1 LSVAFQYRGSSALLN
16 KVTNFSFTSQGSINK
31 FNNSHPLRE
40 RARKLKDGILV
51 IRFEA
56 PYHFWCDKCE
66 SHIAMGVRFNAEKK
80 AIGNY
85 FSTKIWSFKMKCPN
99 CSNQIEFQT
108 DPKNA
113 AYVITN
119 GGKKKTETFDASDA
133 HTMKLLEEETKEKLD
148 EDPFFR
154 LEHLAEDKEKAVA
167 QTPWIEELEDMARE
181 KYLDDY
187 ANNRLLRQKFREEK
201 KEEKQQVAEG
211 AKLGLNLRLLPAT
224 DQDSAEAAKV
234 TSIYKKRADNV
245 KKVAKSIFGDKSGT
259 AAARQLLDKQIKR
272 GFDVNLLQKAN
283 RGPKIAPMK
292 QQSTSSVSVVR
303 ASSPSDHFP
312 KSSSSDAIH
321 GSVTP
326 GFSLVDIPE

>member
-1 LSVAFQYRGSSALLN
+1 MAERKAQQKYYPPDWDP
-16 KVTNFSFTSQGSINK
+16 KHGSINK

-40 RARKLKDGILV
+40 RARKLKDGILI

-56 PYHFWCDKCE
+56 PYHFWCEKCE

-113 AYVITN
+113 AYVITK

-133 HTMKLLEEETKEKLD
+133 HTMKLLEDETKERLD

-201 KEEKQQVAEG
+201 KEEKRQIAAG
-211 AKLGLNLRLLPAT
+211 AKLGLDLPLLPAS
-224 DQDSAEAAKV
+224 DQDTAEAAKI
-234 TSIYKKRADNV
+234 TSIYKKRAENV
-245 KKVAKSIFGDKSGT
+245 KKVTKSIFGDQSGT
-259 AAARQLLDKQIKR
+259 AATRQLLDKQMKR
-272 GFDVNLLQKAN
+272 GFDINLLQKAN
-283 RGPKIAPMK
+283 SKPKSASLKHQP
-292 QQSTSSVSVVR
+292 TSSVSFIR
-303 ASSPSDHFP
+303 AAPASDNATE
-312 KSSSSDAIH
+312 SSSSGVIQ
-321 GSVTP
+321 GVVTP
-326 GFSLVDIPE
+326 GFSLVDILD